1 MKLYN
6 NLDPELINVNCTES
20 STEEILS
27 ELVRGLKSKNRI
39 SDENFVYKKLIEREK
54 LGSTSI
60 GNHSAVPHTKLKEIK
75 NPVIAIGI
83 SKKGLMYHENDD
95 ELVHLIILILSP
107 NNSPIIHLQ
116 ILAAAASL
124 IKKSKNLVP
133 EILTVETTSG
143 LMDIIKK
150 YETLDD

>member
-27 ELVRGLKSKNRI
+27 ELVRILKSKNQI
-39 SDENFVYKKLIEREK
+39 TDESFVYKKLIEREK

-75 NPVIAIGI
+75 KPVIAIGV

-95 ELVHLIILILSP
+95 QLVHLIILILSP

-124 IKKSKNLVP
+124 IKKSKNLIP
-133 EILTVETTSG
+133 EILSVKTASD
-143 LMDIIKK
+143 LMEIIKQ